1 MIISSNDIFGWYYRS
16 TDRNMHDSF
25 LNWITSHG
33 GKVMPDTDKIAPGFF
48 TQVEISEEDYLIL
61 KLRFG

>member
-1 MIISSNDIFGWYYRS
+1 MIVSSNDIFGWYYRS
-16 TDRNMHDSF
+16 TDRNMHDNF
-25 LNWITSHG
+25 LSWITLHG
-33 GKVMPDTDKIAPGFF
+33 GKCVTENKIVPGFF